1 MSKNKSVRQELE
13 RLYGKECFIDKLHL
27 REETQKRYTGK
38 GQFKRMKQLTYH
50 HIKMRKD
57 GGKATIENGALL
69 STENHAWFHKQ
80 TPEKQTEMN
89 KAFQQYKMT
98 MAIVTTARVQQAR
111 EIEFDM
117 SDCIT
122 IPLEK
127 KSRNNKATQS
137 KRKTRI
143 KERNGGNRTMKKK
156 DIIDVI
162 VIALFILI
170 LAVYDVYISADNELK
185 SNKINELT
193 NKVEQQIELID
204 ALQQ

>member
-162 VIALFILI
+162 VIALFIII

-193 NKVEQQIELID
+193 NKVEQQTELID